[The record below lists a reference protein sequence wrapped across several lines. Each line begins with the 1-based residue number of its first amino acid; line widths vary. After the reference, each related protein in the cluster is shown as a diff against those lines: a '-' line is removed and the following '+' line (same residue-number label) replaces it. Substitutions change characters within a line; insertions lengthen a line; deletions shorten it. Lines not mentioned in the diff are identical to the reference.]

1 MAKVQM
7 YPPDIPESASSAEEK
22 IFEELKNLNLDCTIF
37 HSIGMAEHLDK
48 VYGEIDFIILSHHGV
63 LCLEVKGGGVECE
76 NNKWLYINK
85 RGEFSAKDESPF
97 RQAVRNMFSLR
108 SNIQSRV
115 RDNSNLKYVQFACA
129 VALPDIVFTCKQ
141 MDFNPKLIYDV
152 RRTDMDVLIRDA
164 YCHWAEE
171 TFSKTGH
178 RGNSLTSAE
187 IDALADIIQP
197 SFSAGVKLSTIL
209 DDSERRI
216 EAFTRDQAEFLTA
229 QTVNPRMM
237 IRGGAGTG
245 KTVMG
250 MEIAKA
256 AAQDNKRVLFL
267 TYTKNISAK
276 IERELHAGPHPL
288 PLVEVIHFHGL
299 LDRYVRDTSSNYD
312 ADTYFNKIQPNLFAD
327 AVRDCKVCFE
337 PYDVLIF
344 DEGQDL
350 IRLSYLDCFEAM
362 LKGGLNDGIWYCFF
376 DNNQNLYNRQ
386 DFEDGIEYLKT
397 VRPANYILTTNCRNT
412 QKISDYNHTVTH
424 IESLRHLKNTGMDV
438 EKIIYSD
445 NKDLYNKLR
454 DKLKYFHAQGIPYGD
469 ITILTRHKYDNSPL
483 KDVTEFK
490 SICSILKINE
500 KNVWQQQDN
509 LVRHCTVHGFKGL
522 DSKIIFYIGDVDCA
536 DEKERY
542 INYTAISRARSA
554 LVVFEQKNG
563 PQEIGLSFLD
573 EPAFKHTHSLLSDL
587 LGGFVPI
594 DDDGKL
600 PFDL

>member
-1 MAKVQM
+1 MTKVHM

-22 IFEELKNLNLDCTIF
+22 IFEELKDLNLDCTIF

-85 RGEFSAKDESPF
+85 RGDYSAKDESPF

-108 SNIQSRV
+108 RNIQSRV

-129 VALPDIVFTCKQ
+129 VALPDIVFTYKQ
-141 MDFNPKLIYDV
+141 MDFSPKLIYDV
-152 RRTDMDVLIRDA
+152 RRTDLDVLIRDA
-164 YCHWAEE
+164 YCYWAEE
-171 TFSKTGH
+171 TFLKTGH
-178 RGNSLTSAE
+178 RGNSLTTAE
-187 IDALADIIQP
+187 IAELADIIQP

-209 DDSERRI
+209 DDLERRI
-216 EAFTRDQAEFLTA
+216 EAFTTDQAEFLTA

-276 IERELHAGPHPL
+276 IERELHSGPTPE
-288 PLVEVIHFHGL
+288 PLVEVIHFHGF
-299 LDRYVRDTSSNYD
+299 LDRYVRDNSSNYD
-312 ADTYFNKIQPNLFAD
+312 PDTYFNKILPQLFAD
-327 AVRDCKVCFE
+327 AVRGGKVCFE

-362 LKGGLNDGIWYCFF
+362 LKGGINDGIWYCFF

-386 DFEDGIEYLKT
+386 DFEDGLEYLKT

-412 QKISDYNHTVTH
+412 QKISDYNHTVTK
-424 IESLRHLKNTGMDV
+424 IEALKHLKNIGLDV
-438 EKIIYSD
+438 EKIFYSD
-445 NKDLYNKLR
+445 DRDLYNKLR
-454 DKLKYFHAQGIPYGD
+454 DKLKYYHSQGIPYGD

-483 KDVTEFK
+483 KNVTEFK

-500 KNVWQQQDN
+500 KNVWHHQDN
-509 LVRHCTVHGFKGL
+509 SVRHCTVHGFKGL
-522 DSKIIFYIGDVDCA
+522 DSKIIFYIGEVDNA
-536 DEKERY
+536 DERERY
-542 INYTAISRARSA
+542 VNYTAISRARSA
-554 LVVFEQKNG
+554 LVVFEQENG
-563 PQEIGLSFLD
+563 SHEIDLSLIGLLD
-573 EPAFKHTHSLLSDL
+573 IKETDIKTRGSNETCFYPDKGDS
-587 LGGFVPI
+587 
-594 DDDGKL
+594 L
-600 PFDL
+600 PFEL